1 MRLVNVADAKI
12 NLSRL
17 VEAIESGAEQEVIIT
32 RSGKPAA
39 RIVALAT
46 KQPIELDP
54 SLQALAEF
62 DAGNEEIIEL
72 FENSKIFPDKMLS
85 EAYIGKVSKNAVQRN
100 SDK

>member
-1 MRLVNVADAKI
+1 MSVVTMVDAKS

-46 KQPIELDP
+46 GEPIEVDP

-72 FENSKIFPDKMLS
+72 FENSKIFPDDMLS
-85 EAYIGKVSKNAVQRN
+85 EAEIGLVYAGNVSK
-100 SDK
+100 

>member
-1 MRLVNVADAKI
+1 MRLVNVADVKT

-39 RIVALAT
+39 RIVALA
-46 KQPIELDP
+46 KRQSIEVNS

-72 FENSKIFPDKMLS
+72 FENSKIFPDDMLS
-85 EAYIGKVSKNAVQRN
+85 EAEMDALYTLKGLKRC
-100 SDK
+100 